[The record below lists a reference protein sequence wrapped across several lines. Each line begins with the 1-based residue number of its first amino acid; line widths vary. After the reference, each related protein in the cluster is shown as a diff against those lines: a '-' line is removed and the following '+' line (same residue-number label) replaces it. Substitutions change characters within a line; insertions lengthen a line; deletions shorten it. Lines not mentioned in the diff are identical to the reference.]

1 MGELN
6 NLTLSVVFTILGGL
20 VAGMVGY
27 VATMV
32 SLREQR
38 KQRHLEEHKE
48 NLRSVSKAIDQARDY
63 VWPFVYGGDSLHL
76 PKSPFGNEKKLQNLQ
91 IQDVEVVY
99 TSIGGVD
106 SFSQQHNN
114 YVQVGVDII
123 LFEDIPAHF
132 PKLSKLLIETEED
145 IKKNGIIIL
154 RLLNSLSK
162 KIYDKLNNGDI
173 DFPNLN
179 TTSPNE
185 KVKFSELNNEST
197 ESNYAGSLFLMV
209 IGEDEENWPSKLR
222 NLRYYG
228 LYDEFKRCSN
238 EIRGDF
244 SSELTNLIDLYS
256 QRNSI
261 VETTKKEIDEIEHST
276 KLKGKCKYV

>member
-99 TSIGGVD
+99 TPIGGVD

-179 TTSPNE
+179 PTSPNE
-185 KVKFSELNNEST
+185 KVKFSELNDDSIK
-197 ESNYAGSLFLMV
+197 SDYAGSVFLMV
-209 IGEDEENWPSKLR
+209 IGEDEDNWPNKSRFLR
-222 NLRYYG
+222 NNQTYDQLRK
-228 LYDEFKRCSN
+228 LSN
-238 EIRGDF
+238 EVEKENTDDLNHLH
-244 SSELTNLIDLYS
+244 ELKDILFQNINKTH
-256 QRNSI
+256 
-261 VETTKKEIDEIEHST
+261 DEIKSILHKT
-276 KLKGKCKYV
+276 KLTGRCNYI

>member
-20 VAGMVGY
+20 VAGLVGY

-48 NLRSVSKAIDQARDY
+48 NLRSVSKAIDQIVGE
-63 VWPFVYGGDSLHL
+63 VWIFVFGTGELKL
-76 PKSPFGNEKKLQNLQ
+76 PRPTFGNERRVKHIQ
-91 IQDVEVVY
+91 IKNEPIQFEVG
-99 TSIGGVD
+99 SQ
-106 SFSQQHNN
+106 FSENGH
-114 YVQVGVDII
+114 VIQVGIDTILYDDITK
-123 LFEDIPAHF
+123 HF
-132 PKLSKLLIETEED
+132 PLLSKLLAKTETEVR
-145 IKKNGIIIL
+145 KNGIKIIQ
-154 RLLNSLSK
+154 LLNSLSE
-162 KIYDKLNNGDI
+162 KIYEKLGTSNI
-173 DFPNLN
+173 EFPSWIK
-179 TTSPNE
+179 TVPES
-185 KVKFSELNNEST
+185 KIKFSELNNESI

-244 SSELTNLIDLYS
+244 SSESTNLIDLYR
-256 QRNSI
+256 QLNSI
-261 VETTKKEIDEIEHST
+261 VETTKKEIDEIEHTT